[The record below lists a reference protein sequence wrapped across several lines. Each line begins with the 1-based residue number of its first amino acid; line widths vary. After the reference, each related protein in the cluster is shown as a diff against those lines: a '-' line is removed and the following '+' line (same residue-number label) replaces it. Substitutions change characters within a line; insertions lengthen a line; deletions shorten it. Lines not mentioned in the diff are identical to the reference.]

1 MNLLTIIL
9 LSYVSYSQNQPI
21 LQDIANW
28 ISGVKYVPPPSDNI
42 EKASSDQK
50 EKLFQPVNFNK
61 YSSTS
66 KPILETDNELN
77 AVVFNRY
84 VLS

>member
-1 MNLLTIIL
+1 MILLTILL

-28 ISGVKYVPPPSDNI
+28 ISGIKYVPPQSDDI
-42 EKASSDQK
+42 DEKVSNDQK

-61 YSSTS
+61 YSTTTS
-66 KPILETDNELN
+66 KPILENDNAFN
-77 AVVFNRY
+77 AVVFNR
-84 VLS
+84 